1 MRKESSAENVKR
13 YQEEVIS
20 LVRYY
25 GAMKEEPDKDELHIG
40 ETALLILHQLAKNEN
55 RAIITEGN
63 WMHLG
68 NVIDD
73 AQNQACGKEDD
84 TDS

>member
-1 MRKESSAENVKR
+1 MDNHHDDLIEYVHKQRYVLSGNLYSDIADRIHTMRMEPSAENVKR

-40 ETALLILHQLAKNEN
+40 
-55 RAIITEGN
+55 
-63 WMHLG
+63 
-68 NVIDD
+68 
-73 AQNQACGKEDD
+73 
-84 TDS
+84 